1 MAEKP
6 STNRPAVRRAPPAG
20 VAAAGHARAPGDGTS
35 PRRACPHLQAAGRP
49 ASAAQTRAGDRQR
62 PTRRRRSQGPGCSG
76 GPCPPHLVSLRA
88 GPRQPVAPESSAAS
102 LLVIL
107 GLGQRLELSVGELEV
122 EGSEVFLK
130 CSRESVP
137 GIGSIVGERRSSQA
151 RTTCAGVA
159 PWRSAI
165 SATSGRAPPFN
176 GK

>member
-1 MAEKP
+1 VLALTSKQQIDRPQPPKPEQAIDSAQRDVAE
-6 STNRPAVRRAPPAG
+6 VRDL
-20 VAAAGHARAPGDGTS
+20 VA
-35 PRRACPHLQAAGRP
+35 
-49 ASAAQTRAGDRQR
+49 QR
-62 PTRRRRSQGPGCSG
+62 